1 MLYFLLFL
9 LAGLVVSILL
19 SYYERKKRNE
29 TFVKDK
35 DFDFMNVYDLRF
47 KAYGIGYEEFKKAL
61 ILIAKLLY
69 LEPSQIQ
76 YTKKLSS
83 YNTKSIFSIF
93 SDIDKFENLFAK
105 IDEDNLSTY
114 EDKNGVIDLT
124 IEELIVLMA
133 KGEGKDSLSI

>member
-9 LAGLVVSILL
+9 FAGLLIGILS
-19 SYYERKKRNE
+19 SYYERKKRDE
-29 TFVKDK
+29 TFIKDK
-35 DFDFMNVYDLRF
+35 DFDFMNVYNLRF
-47 KAYGIGYEEFKKAL
+47 KAYEIGYEEFKKAL
-61 ILIAKLLY
+61 TLIAKLLY

-93 SDIDKFENLFAK
+93 SDIDKFENIFAK
-105 IDEDNLSTY
+105 IDEDNLSIY
-114 EDKNGVIDLT
+114 EDENGAIDLT

-133 KGEGKDSLSI
+133 KNEDKSSLSI